1 MLYLPPNIAHWGVSQ
16 SDDCLTYSIGFRAP
30 GTFEIQSKFLDFI
43 QDHLITDVNEIYK
56 DPNLALQKNPAEIS
70 LNMTK
75 AIQRIVNRLRWDKS
89 SINHFIGQFLSEPI
103 ESSLFQT
110 RKPLSLKAFEK
121 ILISKTLR
129 LNSKTRMLF
138 IKNNFYINGEYI
150 KIDKKYASFLKQLA
164 NNREISFE
172 STLNKRDLSALGII
186 LLPLF
191 LSGFVG
197 FT

>member
-1 MLYLPPNIAHWGVSQ
+1 
-16 SDDCLTYSIGFRAP
+16 
-30 GTFEIQSKFLDFI
+30 
-43 QDHLITDVNEIYK
+43 
-56 DPNLALQKNPAEIS
+56 
-70 LNMTK
+70 
-75 AIQRIVNRLRWDKS
+75 
-89 SINHFIGQFLSEPI
+89 
-103 ESSLFQT
+103 
-110 RKPLSLKAFEK
+110 
-121 ILISKTLR
+121 
-129 LNSKTRMLF
+129 MLF

-164 NNREISFE
+164 NNRENSFE